1 MDELKKAKAKKW
13 EPKPSSTWIKSHYG
27 ERGWSGWKKAE
38 REKERR
44 AGVLNGGGLVHG
56 EDGQGN
62 ERGQRMGEWV
72 S

>member
-1 MDELKKAKAKKW
+1 MDEHKKAKAKKW

-44 AGVLNGGGLVHG
+44 AGVLGGQ
-56 EDGQGN
+56 QGHVEGA
-62 ERGQRMGEWV
+62 ERGQRMGEWY